1 MTGLNGYGQSPIT
14 VGLANTTSTVV
25 PGGHFTLFFD
35 VKSSSPLPDS
45 LREEIRLPEKWRL
58 LSQRRPIRTAGDLSA
73 RYIYVIGTPAGC
85 PSGDYQVR
93 FLVHTGDVHTGDVH
107 TGDVHTG
114 DVHTGDVHTGDV
126 HTGDVHTG
134 GQEIST
140 QVPLAIGQ
148 IRNIELFVVTQPEFI
163 REGDTLRINYLIRN
177 SGNNL
182 EKFLLKSDHG
192 KIDNMTDSLALEPG
206 AGTNVTVSQVIPAT
220 DHNAWQASSSLSVM
234 MTGGVEP
241 VYSVTSIPVF
251 SSKIRKIDRYFRFPV
266 EVGGAYLS
274 YSFGGR
280 RVAAYQYQATGKG
293 FLDQKERHY
302 LDFTVRGPNQFV
314 FPAIGTYDQYSLDYA
329 WRKRLFVSAG
339 DYTLQLNN
347 LMEFGRFGR
356 GLRVEQQFKKV
367 AYTVFYQRARF
378 FMNQKEALGGKFLFK
393 INESA
398 NIGAHYASKNV
409 LFHHQRFWSHMAGLA
424 ANVHTRE
431 FNLEGEVSTGRAIGK
446 TDYGAFLRLQ
456 LAKKWISITS
466 NVIYAGKHFYGFYNN
481 SRLFNN
487 NVGFNITRK
496 LIIGASNNFSDVN
509 PGLDANL
516 YSVSPKDRSYMAYI
530 SYQPDQRNR
539 FFLFYSKA
547 ERKDRQQPAAF
558 HYSENFSNFSYNLTS
573 EKFTLFYQGRY
584 GYSRNHLAP
593 DNSGLNESF
602 SNLVQPTVRFFP
614 WIWVGGYFEHQHTS
628 KFSASG
634 VVENLFFYGGNARV
648 NVKRN
653 LYASFLYRNNYAPD
667 ELYMRRTFLDASVI
681 LDLKRHVF
689 SLSGGHSYIPN
700 ATNTGQNTLFF
711 NLRYA
716 LRLNVPLGR
725 KKNIG
730 TVKGKLTGLGY
741 RKQGNLIQ
749 LGSHKFMTDS
759 TGMFSFEGVAPD
771 RYYLSITQNESGS
784 EGVVPVTRMPML
796 VDVRPDSLNV
806 LEIPLTRTG
815 SIVGKIEFL
824 KAKQNGL
831 SAVLAEK
838 PPVLVK
844 LNGENGSYLTEL
856 NAKGE
861 FSFREIR
868 PGAWQISVFIPGSQ
882 DRFVV
887 EESSRELIVE
897 TDKTLDLTFRIRPNE
912 KRIHFSERNFEV
924 SVKK

>member
-1 MTGLNGYGQSPIT
+1 VYRLIAILLLITSLNGYGQSPMT
-14 VGLANTTSTVV
+14 VSLANTPGPVV
-25 PGGHFTLFFD
+25 PGGHITLLFD
-35 VKSSSPLPDS
+35 VKSPSPLPDS
-45 LREEIRLPEKWRL
+45 LGGEIQLPEKWRL
-58 LSQRRPIRTAGDLSA
+58 LSQRRPVRTVGDQSL
-73 RYIYVIGTPAGC
+73 RYFYVIGTPAVC
-85 PSGDYQVR
+85 TSGDYQVK
-93 FLVHTGDVHTGDVH
+93 FILNAN
-107 TGDVHTG
+107 
-114 DVHTGDVHTGDV
+114 
-126 HTGDVHTG
+126 G
-134 GQEIST
+134 GQIAT
-140 QVPLAIGQ
+140 HVALTVGQ
-148 IRNIELFVVTQPEFI
+148 IRNIEVFVVTQPEFI
-163 REGDTLRINYLIRN
+163 REGDTLRLTYLVRN
-177 SGNNL
+177 SGNNP

-192 KIDNMTDSLALEPG
+192 KIENVTDSLTLEPG
-206 AGTNVTVSQVIPAT
+206 ASTNVTVSQIIPHT
-220 DHNAWQASSSLSVM
+220 DNNAWQASPNLSVLM
-234 MTGGVEP
+234 ANRAEP

-251 SSKIRKIDRYFRFPV
+251 SSKVKKIDRYFRFPV

-274 YSFGGR
+274 YRYGGR
-280 RVAAYQYQATGKG
+280 QVTAYQYLATGKG
-293 FLDQKERHY
+293 FIDQKERHY
-302 LDFTVRGPNQFV
+302 VDFTIRGPNQFV
-314 FPAIGTYDQYSLDYA
+314 FPAIGTYDQYSLDYS
-329 WRKRLFVSAG
+329 WRKRLFISAG
-339 DYTLQLNN
+339 DYVMQLNN

-367 AYTVFYQRARF
+367 AYTVFYQKARF
-378 FMNQKEALGGKFLFK
+378 FMNQKESFGGRFLFK
-393 INESA
+393 INDNASV
-398 NIGAHYASKNV
+398 GLHYVSKDV
-409 LFHHQRFWSHMAGLA
+409 VFHNRRFWSHMTGLA
-424 ANVHTRE
+424 ANVHKRE
-431 FNLEGEVSTGRAIGK
+431 FSFESEVSAGQAIGK

-456 LAKKWISITS
+456 LSKKWISITS

-487 NVGFNITRK
+487 NIGLNITRK
-496 LIIGASNNFSDVN
+496 LTIGAGNNFSDVN

-516 YSVSPKDRSYMAYI
+516 YSVSPKDRSYMGYV

-539 FFLFYSKA
+539 FFLFYSTA

-573 EKFTLFYQGRY
+573 QKFTLFYQGRY

-593 DNSGLNESF
+593 DSSRQNESF
-602 SNLVQPTVRFFP
+602 SNLAQPAVRLFP

-634 VVENLFFYGGNARV
+634 AVENLFFYGGNVRV
-648 NVKRN
+648 NIKRN

-667 ELYMRRTFLDASVI
+667 ELYVRRSFIDASMV

-689 SLSGGHSYIPN
+689 TFSGGRSYIPN
-700 ATNTGQNTLFF
+700 VTNTDQNTLFF
-711 NLRYA
+711 NIRYA

-730 TVKGKLTGLGY
+730 RVKGQLTGFGY
-741 RKQGNLIQ
+741 RKQGNVIQ

-784 EGVVPVTRMPML
+784 DGVVPVVRMPML
-796 VDVRPDSLNV
+796 VDVRPDSLNTV
-806 LEIPLTRTG
+806 EIPLTRTG
-815 SIVGKIEFL
+815 SIAGRIEFM

-831 SAVLAEK
+831 SSVLTEK

-844 LNGENGSYLTEL
+844 LNGENGNYLTEL
-856 NAKGE
+856 NDKGE

-868 PGAWQISVFIPGSQ
+868 PGTWEISVFIPGSQ

-887 EESSRELIVE
+887 EESSRQLAVE